1 MVDEAK
7 PEPTEE
13 GLLPQSGGWY
23 VVNARETRWVGMD
36 GLWRGAW
43 IEPEEEWAGLA
54 FHLTVLDPGNP
65 MAKYHGERDQE
76 EFLIV
81 SGEATLIIE
90 GEERH
95 LRTWDFVHC
104 PPWTEHVI
112 VGAGDR
118 PCVIVA
124 VSTRSPERGVRYVA
138 NELAAAHGASPPET
152 TTDPAAAYTDAS
164 PPRLLG
170 YREGDLP

>member
-1 MVDEAK
+1 M
-7 PEPTEE
+7 
-13 GLLPQSGGWY
+13 
-23 VVNARETRWVGMD
+23 
-36 GLWRGAW
+36 
-43 IEPEEEWAGLA
+43 
-54 FHLTVLDPGNP
+54 
-65 MAKYHGERDQE
+65 
-76 EFLIV
+76 
-81 SGEATLIIE
+81 
-90 GEERH
+90 
-95 LRTWDFVHC
+95 
-104 PPWTEHVI
+104 I